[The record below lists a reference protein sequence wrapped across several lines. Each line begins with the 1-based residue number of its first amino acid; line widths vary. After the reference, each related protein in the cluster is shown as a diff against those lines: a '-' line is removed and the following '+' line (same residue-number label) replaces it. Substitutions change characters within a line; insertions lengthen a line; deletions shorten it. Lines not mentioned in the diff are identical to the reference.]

1 MLKTLALINF
11 ALAAFDAYLTRRRMH
26 EYGIWVELNQT
37 IQKLSR
43 SLGIE
48 MGVLLGIMLPV
59 LAQTTVIYWL
69 NWPVAFGVLIGFRLK
84 LFVNQLMSIKFE
96 KQLREYKKQMEGL
109 KGAVVN
115 PAHNPSNARPALNS
129 SDEKMAPSNPEPP
142 VKGPINE

>member
-37 IQKLSR
+37 IQKLSC

-59 LAQTTVIYWL
+59 LAQTAVIYWL

-84 LFVNQLMSIKFE
+84 LFVNQLMSMKFE
-96 KQLREYKKQMEGL
+96 KQLREYKKQIEL
-109 KGAVVN
+109 GARNPN
-115 PAHNPSNARPALNS
+115 PASTPPTRPTLNGSDTNMGPSNS
-129 SDEKMAPSNPEPP
+129 SEPP
-142 VKGPINE
+142 KEGPNEPN